1 MPGAA
6 DLLVRVRATTVN
18 RTDCGYRRAHPL
30 FMRGLTG
37 LARPRRTILGT
48 EFSGVVDTVGGE
60 VRTYAPGDRVFGYL
74 EGRFGAHAEY
84 LTVPEN
90 ASVALVPD
98 RLSFEQAA
106 AGTEGSHYALADA
119 EAAGIGAGS
128 VVLVYGATG
137 AIGSAAVQLMK
148 SAGAEVTAVC
158 GAEHL
163 ELVEGLGADRVVDRS
178 KVDFTKDERL
188 YDVVFDAV
196 GKTSFPACR
205 PLLKPHG
212 LFMSTDLGPFPWNPS
227 RALVGRFSK
236 GQRVL
241 FPFPRHNREIVARL
255 RKEMVAGAFTPVLD
269 EHRFTLTEIVD
280 AYRYVETGQKI
291 GNVIVQVA

>member
-1 MPGAA
+1 
-6 DLLVRVRATTVN
+6 LLVQVRATTVN
-18 RTDCGYRRAHPL
+18 RTDCGYRKAHPF
-30 FMRGLTG
+30 FMRALTG
-37 LARPRRTILGT
+37 LTRPRRTILGT
-48 EFSGVVDTVGGE
+48 EFAGVVETVGGG
-60 VRTYAPGDRVFGYL
+60 VTTYVPGDRVFGYL

-84 LTVPEN
+84 LTVPED
-90 ASVALVPD
+90 ASVGVIPD

-106 AGTEGSHYALADA
+106 AGTEGAHYALTDL

-137 AIGSAAVQLMK
+137 AIGSAAVQLTK

-158 GAEHL
+158 SAEHVG
-163 ELVEGLGADRVVDRS
+163 LVEALGADRVVDRS
-178 KVDFTKDERL
+178 KVDFTKDERC

-212 LFMSTDLGPFPWNPS
+212 VFMSTDFGPFPWNPS
-227 RALVGRFSK
+227 WALLGRFSK

-241 FPFPRHNREIVARL
+241 IPYPKHNREIVARL
-255 RKEMVAGAFTPVLD
+255 RDEMVSGAFTPVLD
-269 EHRFTLTEIVD
+269 EHRFTLAEIVD

-291 GNVIVQVA
+291 GNVVIEVA